1 MLNMNINSTNKGT
14 AVVGGTE
21 MEPAQNNA
29 SAGGTANTTSG
40 TSAAANAGNPPGGS
54 VSTTA
59 AAAILQNNGLRKS
72 MQGST
77 AGLRSLQTTMST
89 NNQLQHQQL
98 QN

>member
-1 MLNMNINSTNKGT
+1 MLNMNINNANKGS
-14 AVVGGTE
+14 AVGGAE
-21 MEPAQNNA
+21 LEAAQNSA

-40 TSAAANAGNPPGGS
+40 TTAAGNPPGGS
-54 VSTTA
+54 VSSSA

-89 NNQLQHQQL
+89 NKQLQQ
-98 QN
+98 

>member
-1 MLNMNINSTNKGT
+1 MNINNTNKGT
-14 AVVGGTE
+14 AVGGAE
-21 MEPAQNNA
+21 LEPAQNNA

-40 TSAAANAGNPPGGS
+40 NTTAGNPPGGS
-54 VSTTA
+54 VSSSA

-89 NNQLQHQQL
+89 KNQLQH
-98 QN
+98 

>member
-1 MLNMNINSTNKGT
+1 MNINNTNKGT

-21 MEPAQNNA
+21 LEPAQNNA
-29 SAGGTANTTSG
+29 SAGGTANTSG
-40 TSAAANAGNPPGGS
+40 NTAAANAGNPPGGS
-54 VSTTA
+54 VSSSA

-89 NNQLQHQQL
+89 NNQLQH
-98 QN
+98 

>member
-1 MLNMNINSTNKGT
+1 MLNMNINNTNKGT
-14 AVVGGTE
+14 AVAGGAE
-21 MEPAQNNA
+21 LEPAQNNA

-40 TSAAANAGNPPGGS
+40 NTAAGNPPGGS
-54 VSTTA
+54 VSSSA

-89 NNQLQHQQL
+89 NNQLQH
-98 QN
+98 